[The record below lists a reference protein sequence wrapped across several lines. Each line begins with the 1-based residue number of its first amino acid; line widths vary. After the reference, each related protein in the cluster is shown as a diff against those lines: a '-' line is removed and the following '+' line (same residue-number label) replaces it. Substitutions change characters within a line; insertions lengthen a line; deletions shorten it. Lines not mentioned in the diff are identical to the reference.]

1 MNPEEMVHLLIAIG
15 LLLAFSR
22 LLGETARRFDMPS
35 VLGEIV
41 AGILLGPTILG
52 SLLPGLEG
60 FLFPKD
66 GNVMVVINSLA
77 DLAVVL
83 FLFVAGMEVDLSTM
97 FNRGRTTLTV
107 SLFSLLPPFMC
118 GFALAWWLPEY
129 LGREP
134 TASVPL
140 FALFLATC
148 LAISALPVIA
158 RTLMDLNLYHSDF
171 GMVIIAA
178 AVFNDL
184 CGWLIFAFIL
194 AMIGAGHGYPIS
206 VTLLATMVYSVVML
220 TVGRWA
226 VHRSLPWLQ
235 AHTTW
240 PGGILAIGVSL
251 ALINGAFTE
260 FLGVHAIFGAFL
272 FGVAL
277 GDSQHM
283 RQQTRNIIQEF
294 ISSIFAPLFF
304 ATIGL
309 KVNFITHFDFGLVA
323 ILFPVACIGKILG
336 CYAGARLCRM
346 TSRESWG
353 LGFGLNSRGAMEIVL
368 GLMGLYYGIINER
381 LFVALVVVAL
391 GTSIISGPMMQWIL
405 QLEKP
410 KRIGRFLHAS
420 TFLGPLP
427 ATNPRE
433 AIRQLS
439 AAAATAAGLGVE
451 EIDRAVWA
459 REKAMHT
466 GIGNGVAIPH
476 ARLGGIT
483 TPVVAVG
490 ISLDGIDF
498 DAPDG
503 EAAHLIFLILTPAQ
517 DAGVQLEILA
527 DIAKTFQ
534 HRDLREQA
542 LQTRSYVEFLALM
555 NVGEAG

>member
-1 MNPEEMVHLLIAIG
+1 MNPEEMVHFLMAIG
-15 LLLAFSR
+15 VLLAIAR
-22 LLGETARRFDMPS
+22 LLGETARRFNMPA

-41 AGILLGPTILG
+41 AGIVLGPTILG
-52 SLLPGLEG
+52 SLLPGIEG

-77 DLAVVL
+77 DWAVVL

-97 FNRGRTTLTV
+97 FNRRRMTLTV
-107 SLFSLLPPFMC
+107 SLFSLVTPFLC
-118 GFALAWWLPEY
+118 GFALAWWLPDF
-129 LGREP
+129 LGRDATVSLP
-134 TASVPL
+134 I
-140 FALFLATC
+140 FALFMATC

-194 AMIGAGHGYPIS
+194 ALIGAGHGLPITL
-206 VTLLATMVYSVVML
+206 TLLATLVYAVAML
-220 TVGRWA
+220 TAGRWL

-240 PGGILAIGVSL
+240 PGGILSIGVAL

-277 GDSQHM
+277 GDSHHM
-283 RQQTRNIIQEF
+283 RQQTRNIIHEF

-309 KVNFITHFDFGLVA
+309 KVNFISHFDLLLVA
-323 ILFPVACIGKILG
+323 LLFPLACASKILG
-336 CYAGARLCRM
+336 CYTGARICRM
-346 TSRESWG
+346 TRRESWG
-353 LGFGLNSRGAMEIVL
+353 LGFALNSRGAMEIVL

-381 LFVALVVVAL
+381 LFVALVIVAL
-391 GTSIISGPMMQWIL
+391 GTSILSGPMMQL
-405 QLEKP
+405 VLRLKKP

-420 TFLGPLP
+420 TYLGPMS
-427 ATNPRE
+427 AANAHD

-439 AAAATAAGLGVE
+439 TAAATVAGLGAD
-451 EIDRAVWA
+451 EIQQAVWT
-459 REKAMHT
+459 REKAMST
-466 GIGNGVAIPH
+466 GIGSGVAIPH
-476 ARLGGIT
+476 ARLSGISN
-483 TPVVAVG
+483 PIVAVG
-490 ISLDGIDF
+490 VSLDGIDF

-503 EAAHLIFLILTPAQ
+503 ELAHLIFLILTPAQ
-517 DAGVQLEILA
+517 DAGAQVEILA
-527 DIAKTFQ
+527 DIAKIFQ
-534 HRDLREQA
+534 HKEMRERA
-542 LQTRSYVEFLALM
+542 LQSHSYVQFLALM
-555 NVGEAG
+555 NVGEAS